1 VIKAHVEIN
10 VFDVSLLI
18 EREMKTRGIEVTGFT
33 IKSWNT
39 EVCTVTGMTPNH
51 AGTMEEPVR
60 HHLDPKHGNLFPLSD
75 ANFTKT

>member
-1 VIKAHVEIN
+1 MLD

-18 EREMKTRGIEVTGFT
+18 ELEMQKRGIEVTGFT
-33 IKSWNT
+33 IKSWNH

-60 HHLDPKHGNLFPLSD
+60 HHLRPTEGVLFVNDGSAFQPVKE
-75 ANFTKT
+75 A